1 MLILQTVYRLN
12 TFPLIHMGFL
22 HMFFNTI
29 CLVPLMER
37 FEAEHGT
44 LNTLALFLG
53 RKHRITGKNVRK
65 QVTDNRA
72 IALATIP
79 AALYIIVDM
88 VILRYNT
95 AILGARYVYGNMQS
109 RGSRLMGRQHLGLLA
124 SRY

>member
-1 MLILQTVYRLN
+1 MEPVCLISVAREVLEKRKLILGIVYRLN

-53 RKHRITGKNVRK
+53 RKH
-65 QVTDNRA
+65 
-72 IALATIP
+72 
-79 AALYIIVDM
+79 
-88 VILRYNT
+88 
-95 AILGARYVYGNMQS
+95 
-109 RGSRLMGRQHLGLLA
+109 
-124 SRY
+124 

>member
-1 MLILQTVYRLN
+1 MLEKRKLILGIVYRLN

-53 RKHRITGKNVRK
+53 RKH
-65 QVTDNRA
+65 
-72 IALATIP
+72 
-79 AALYIIVDM
+79 
-88 VILRYNT
+88 
-95 AILGARYVYGNMQS
+95 
-109 RGSRLMGRQHLGLLA
+109 
-124 SRY
+124 

>member
-1 MLILQTVYRLN
+1 
-12 TFPLIHMGFL
+12 
-22 HMFFNTI
+22 MFFNTI

-53 RKHRITGKNVRK
+53 RKHRITGEIVRG
-65 QVTDNRA
+65 QVANNRA

-95 AILGARYVYGNMQS
+95 AILGARYVYENIES
-109 RGSRLMGRQHLGLLA
+109 RGSRLTRRQHLGLLA
-124 SRY
+124 SGY

>member
-1 MLILQTVYRLN
+1 
-12 TFPLIHMGFL
+12 MGFL

-44 LNTLALFLG
+44 LNTLALFFG
-53 RKHRITGKNVRK
+53 RKHWITGENVRE
-65 QVTDNRA
+65 QAADDRA

-88 VILRYNT
+88 VILRFNT
-95 AILGARYVYGNMQS
+95 AILGARYAYENMES
-109 RGSRLMGRQHLGLLA
+109 RGSGLTGQQHLGLLA
-124 SRY
+124 SGY